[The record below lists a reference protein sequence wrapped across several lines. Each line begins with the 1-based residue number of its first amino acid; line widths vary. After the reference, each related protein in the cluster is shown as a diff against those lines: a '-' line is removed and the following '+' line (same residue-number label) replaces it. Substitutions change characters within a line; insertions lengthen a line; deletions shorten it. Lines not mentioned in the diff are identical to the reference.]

1 MAQPPEDPRSPAGR
15 SFSLQAPTEAALA
28 SSGPGCLMV
37 LLAVGDQPPLT
48 ALLLSL
54 AMVLGL
60 RLTLLPATAWSGA
73 WAALRREK

>member
-37 LLAVGDQPPLT
+37 LLAIGDQPPLQ

-60 RLTLLPATAWSGA
+60 RLTLLPAAVWSDV
-73 WAALRREK
+73 WTRLRREK